1 MQPARRGCLGT
12 ASGRRPADER
22 HVRGPG
28 IHLLELHMSEPA
40 DLARAVPGLAQPQPQ
55 GPSVPYE
62 DPQRRAGVHQRPV
75 EQSPSTPNP
84 RRTSRGRPRQR
95 RVPLVPVRDA
105 TSRGQDDA
113 STSAPGQRQTHS
125 RSSAA
130 TCTDTPGAVSFR
142 CPATAGMVPS
152 RSSSACV
159 PSLRAATTSRQHART
174 VTRRSAADAQV
185 DGLAGTAGCG
195 RRTAPRRAPGLR
207 VSGDPGGSTAARRGR
222 AVLRTPAAAGLLLVA
237 RAMMARLRAVRDL
250 PLVLAWRGRTA
261 GTGT

>member
-1 MQPARRGCLGT
+1 MNATSVVQASTYSNCTCPSRPILPARCPAAAPGPVR
-12 ASGRRPADER
+12 AVRRPAAESR
-22 HVRGPG
+22 CPPAPG
-28 IHLLELHMSEPA
+28 RAVAVDPEPA
-40 DLARAVPGLAQPQPQ
+40 PNVQ
-55 GPSVPYE
+55 GS
-62 DPQRRAGVHQRPV
+62 AA
-75 EQSPSTPNP
+75 TAA
-84 RRTSRGRPRQR
+84 
-95 RVPLVPVRDA
+95 VPLVPVRDA